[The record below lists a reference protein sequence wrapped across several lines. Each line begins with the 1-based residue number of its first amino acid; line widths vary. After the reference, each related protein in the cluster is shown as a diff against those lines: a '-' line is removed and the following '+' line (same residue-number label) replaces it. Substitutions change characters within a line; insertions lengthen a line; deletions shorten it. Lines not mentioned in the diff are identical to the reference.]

1 MATATPFKA
10 LGAGNGFPS
19 ILPRVNVSQYDNYE
33 TLSLEQAMMLYWN
46 LLSATSGL
54 LTASMS
60 TSNNDGGS
68 DSLNKSKSNQIFS
81 ITPEPKERLEKFPS
95 ISPKGG
101 SFFTTTTQNEEA
113 EFFRVGSAGGSG
125 SVSVPAIRK
134 LYNGVTTNEANFIG
148 YGIAR
153 LYFASASAGVDEIT
167 SCSAQLTIGSYLDG
181 EDENSTSTGGDGL
194 TTTIKQNAGVVNIGG
209 MSFRSLT
216 RVVSSGLQSHTS
228 PTLTAGQ
235 SSASASDSFT
245 ITNTAED
252 GSTTT
257 SSHSSSA
264 KVTAPSLGFHSY
276 Q

>member
-1 MATATPFKA
+1 MSAAPFKA
-10 LGAGNGFPS
+10 SGVGNGFTS
-19 ILPRVNVSQYDNYE
+19 ILPRVDVSEYDNYE

-46 LLSATSGL
+46 LLSVTSGL

-68 DSLNKSKSNQIFS
+68 DSLNKSESNQIFS
-81 ITPEPKERLEKFPS
+81 ITPEPKERLEKFRS
-95 ISPKGG
+95 ISPNVG
-101 SFFTTTTQNEEA
+101 SFFTSMTQNEEA
-113 EFFRVGSAGGSG
+113 EFFRVGFAGGSG
-125 SVSVPAIRK
+125 SVSIPTIFK

-148 YGIAR
+148 YGITR
-153 LYFASASAGVDEIT
+153 LYIASSSASVDEIT
-167 SCSAQLTIGSYLDG
+167 NCSAQITIGSFIDG
-181 EDENSTSTGGDGL
+181 EDENSTVTNADG
-194 TTTIKQNAGVVNIGG
+194 TKTITKQNASVVNIGG

-216 RVVSSGLQSHTS
+216 KAVTSGLKDYTS

-235 SSASASDSFT
+235 SSALASDSFT

-252 GSTTT
+252 GSITT
-257 SSHSSSA
+257 SSHSCSA